1 MALTRAKYRRVPEPY
16 TVGTELVLKDGV
28 VLWLQVMNP
37 FERDEAQRDAQL
49 ARTRLVMALS
59 TSARRR

>member
-1 MALTRAKYRRVPEPY
+1 MALTRAKYRRVPLY
-16 TVGTELVLKDGV
+16 TVGTELVLKDGT

-49 ARTRLVMALS
+49 ARTRLVMALKGEP
-59 TSARRR
+59 ARGQ